1 MRTIIGV
8 LDQVGNGIG
17 IRGGERREERGEGRK
32 SKRVV
37 VVVVVVYRTYVCTG
51 IVQETKANEER

>member
-17 IRGGERREERGEGRK
+17 IRGGERGERREE
-32 SKRVV
+32 SKRLLLL
-37 VVVVVVYRTYVCTG
+37 VVVVVYKTYACTG